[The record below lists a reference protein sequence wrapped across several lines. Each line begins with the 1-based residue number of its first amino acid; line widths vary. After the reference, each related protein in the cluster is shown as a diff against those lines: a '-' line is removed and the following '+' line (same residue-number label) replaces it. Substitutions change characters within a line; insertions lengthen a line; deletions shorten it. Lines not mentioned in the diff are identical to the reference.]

1 MQLNLNESIKEIKK
15 EKANAFDSQKRTIM
29 IIDDDTSML
38 WFVADIFANKYNT
51 ISFEVAEKAYE
62 SLKLQLPDL
71 IITDIMMPDMDG
83 VSFIKKVKS
92 NSILNHIPI
101 IALSAL
107 NNIDEQ
113 IKSIG
118 AGAEAYITKPFDI
131 QYLETI
137 ANRLILRK
145 DELKAYYNSVYS
157 TFELENG
164 HLLHVDDRAFFE
176 RMMQNIDNN
185 IQNAELSIE
194 FLSKLMGCSTRQF
207 YRKLRNITEKSPA
220 EIIKEYRLSI
230 VERYLVITT
239 LSIEEIMYKAGY
251 VNRGTFYKT
260 FTQHFGMSPR
270 QYRDAKRN
278 GLEGD

>member
-1 MQLNLNESIKEIKK
+1 
-15 EKANAFDSQKRTIM
+15 
-29 IIDDDTSML
+29 
-38 WFVADIFANKYNT
+38 
-51 ISFEVAEKAYE
+51 
-62 SLKLQLPDL
+62 
-71 IITDIMMPDMDG
+71 MDG

-164 HLLHVDDRAFFE
+164 HLLHAIVILILVSLF
-176 RMMQNIDNN
+176 I
-185 IQNAELSIE
+185 
-194 FLSKLMGCSTRQF
+194 
-207 YRKLRNITEKSPA
+207 P
-220 EIIKEYRLSI
+220 LSI
-230 VERYLVITT
+230 V
-239 LSIEEIMYKAGY
+239 
-251 VNRGTFYKT
+251 GTKLIRSSY
-260 FTQHFGMSPR
+260 FG
-270 QYRDAKRN
+270 
-278 GLEGD
+278 